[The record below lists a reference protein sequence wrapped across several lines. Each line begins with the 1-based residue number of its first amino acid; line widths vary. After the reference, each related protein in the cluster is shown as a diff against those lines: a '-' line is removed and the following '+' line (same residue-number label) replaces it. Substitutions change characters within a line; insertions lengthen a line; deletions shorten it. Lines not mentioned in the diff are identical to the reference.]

1 MSVIGVG
8 IDLVSVPRV
17 QRLLER
23 HGTRVLERLLTE
35 SERTYCLTKVH
46 PAQNVAARIAAKEA
60 AFKALALDQ
69 DALRIGWTEL
79 EVARDADGRPR
90 LTLHGRAAAAA
101 DRLGVK
107 GSSLSLTH
115 EREHAAAVVIL
126 LG

>member
-35 SERTYCLTKVH
+35 SERAYCLTKVH

>member
-1 MSVIGVG
+1 MTVIGVG

-23 HGTRVLERLLTE
+23 HGDRVLERLLTE
-35 SERTYCLTKVH
+35 AERAYCLTKVH
-46 PAQNVAARIAAKEA
+46 PAQNVAARVAAKEA

-79 EVARDADGRPR
+79 EVERDADGRPR

-101 DRLGVK
+101 SRLGVTS
-107 GSSLSLTH
+107 SSLSLTH
-115 EREHAAAVVIL
+115 EREHAAAIVIL

>member
-17 QRLLER
+17 RRLLER
-23 HGTRVLERLLTE
+23 YGDRVLERLLTP
-35 SERTYCLTKVH
+35 SERAYCLTKVH

-79 EVARDADGRPR
+79 EVERDEDGRPR
-90 LTLHGRAAAAA
+90 LQLHGRAAAAA
-101 DRLGVK
+101 TRLGVK
-107 GSSLSLTH
+107 RSSLSLTH

>member
-1 MSVIGVG
+1 MTVIGVG

-23 HGTRVLERLLTE
+23 HGDRVLERLLTE
-35 SERTYCLTKVH
+35 SERAYCRTKVH
-46 PAQNVAARIAAKEA
+46 PAQNVAARVAAKEA

-79 EVARDADGRPR
+79 EVERDADGRPR

-101 DRLGVK
+101 SRLGVTS
-107 GSSLSLTH
+107 SSLSLTH
-115 EREHAAAVVIL
+115 EREHAAAIVVL

>member
-17 QRLLER
+17 ERLLER
-23 HGTRVLERLLTE
+23 YGDRVLERILTAP
-35 SERTYCLTKVH
+35 ERAYCLTKVH

-60 AFKALALDQ
+60 AFKALALDR

-79 EVARDADGRPR
+79 EVERDPDGRPR
-90 LTLHGRAAAAA
+90 LALHGRAAAAA
-101 DRLGVK
+101 ARLGVTR
-107 GSSLSLTH
+107 SSLSLTH